1 MKLIPAIDL
10 KNNKVVFASGG
21 DRNYY
26 KKPSTDLSPT
36 SDPIKFIEYL
46 ISLYNFN
53 TIYLA
58 DLDSIKKY
66 NAKNYFIDTLLCKYK
81 NINFIID
88 NGVRDFTH
96 INRFKSKNYTQ
107 IIATESF
114 FDYTTL
120 LNENYENFILSL
132 DYKES
137 KIISK
142 NDDYKILKPKKVIC
156 MNLDSIGSDKGP
168 NYKNIILTKK
178 NYQMA
183 DIIASGG
190 IRNNEDI
197 SKLKKEG
204 IKESILLTA
213 ILRKN
218 ISYYNL

>member
-66 NAKNYFIDTLLCKYK
+66 DAKNYFIDTLLCKYK

-114 FDYTTL
+114 FD
-120 LNENYENFILSL
+120 
-132 DYKES
+132 
-137 KIISK
+137 
-142 NDDYKILKPKKVIC
+142 
-156 MNLDSIGSDKGP
+156 
-168 NYKNIILTKK
+168 
-178 NYQMA
+178 
-183 DIIASGG
+183 
-190 IRNNEDI
+190 
-197 SKLKKEG
+197 
-204 IKESILLTA
+204 
-213 ILRKN
+213 
-218 ISYYNL
+218 